1 MHGVADQ
8 FELFLIF
15 AATGAERQ
23 VDGKGNAVKKTEMHL
38 VLLFGNQIGYF
49 AAFFHGVFLSGMGE
63 PFDLQALAQG
73 FARTVHDGVIVG
85 MADAALFADF
95 IA

>member
-1 MHGVADQ
+1 MR
-8 FELFLIF
+8 L
-15 AATGAERQ
+15 
-23 VDGKGNAVKKTEMHL
+23 KKTEMHL

-49 AAFFHGVFLSGMGE
+49 AAFFMAFSRQAWENHLIW
-63 PFDLQALAQG
+63 QALAQG

>member
-1 MHGVADQ
+1 MHGIADE

-23 VDGKGNAVKKTEMHL
+23 VHGKGNAVKKTEMRL

-49 AAFFHGVFLSGMGE
+49 AAFFHGIFLSGMGE

-73 FARTVHDGVIVG
+73 VARAVHNGVVVG

>member
-1 MHGVADQ
+1 MDKGKVQLLGELLGVSALA
-8 FELFLIF
+8 FF
-15 AATGAERQ
+15 
-23 VDGKGNAVKKTEMHL
+23 AVKKTETHL

-63 PFDLQALAQG
+63 PFDLQALAQS
-73 FARTVHDGVIVG
+73 FARAVHDGVVVG

>member
-1 MHGVADQ
+1 MRAVSYIRGNGDR
-8 FELFLIF
+8 
-15 AATGAERQ
+15 ATGARQ
-23 VDGKGNAVKKTEMHL
+23 GNAVKKTETHL

-49 AAFFHGVFLSGMGE
+49 AAFFHGVFLSDMGE
-63 PFDLQALAQG
+63 PFDLQTLAQG
-73 FARTVHDGVIVG
+73 FARAVHDGVVVG

>member
-1 MHGVADQ
+1 M
-8 FELFLIF
+8 
-15 AATGAERQ
+15 GAERQ
-23 VDGKGNAVKKTEMHL
+23 MHGKGNAVKKTETHL

-49 AAFFHGVFLSGMGE
+49 AAFFHGVFLSDMGE

-73 FARTVHDGVIVG
+73 FARAVHDGVVVG

-95 IA
+95 IT

>member
-1 MHGVADQ
+1 MA
-8 FELFLIF
+8 LLINASCFLYS
-15 AATGAERQ
+15 RQ
-23 VDGKGNAVKKTEMHL
+23 RGQSDRWTARAMRLKKTEMHL

-49 AAFFHGVFLSGMGE
+49 AAFFHGVFLSDMGE

-73 FARTVHDGVIVG
+73 FARAVHDGVVVG
-85 MADAALFADF
+85 MADAALLADF

>member
-1 MHGVADQ
+1 M
-8 FELFLIF
+8 
-15 AATGAERQ
+15 GAERQ
-23 VDGKGNAVKKTEMHL
+23 VHSKGNTVKKTETHL

-49 AAFFHGVFLSGMGE
+49 TAFLHGVFLSGMGE
-63 PFDLQALAQG
+63 PFDLQALAQS
-73 FARTVHDGVIVG
+73 FTSAVHDGVVVG

>member
-1 MHGVADQ
+1 MTDLISKQQDQ
-8 FELFLIF
+8 VRLSLFNRIAL
-15 AATGAERQ
+15 
-23 VDGKGNAVKKTEMHL
+23 AVH
-38 VLLFGNQIGYF
+38 
-49 AAFFHGVFLSGMGE
+49 LSGMGE

-73 FARTVHDGVIVG
+73 FARAVHDGVIVG

>member
-1 MHGVADQ
+1 M
-8 FELFLIF
+8 
-15 AATGAERQ
+15 GAERQ
-23 VDGKGNAVKKTEMHL
+23 VDGKGNAVKKTETHL
-38 VLLFGNQIGYF
+38 VLLFGNQIGHF
-49 AAFFHGVFLSGMGE
+49 AAFFHDIFLSGMGE

-73 FARTVHDGVIVG
+73 FARAVHDGVVVG

>member
-1 MHGVADQ
+1 MHS
-8 FELFLIF
+8 E
-15 AATGAERQ
+15 
-23 VDGKGNAVKKTEMHL
+23 GNAVKKTEVHL

-49 AAFFHGVFLSGMGE
+49 SAFFHGIFLSGMGE

-73 FARTVHDGVIVG
+73 FARAVHDSVIVG
-85 MADAALFADF
+85 MADAALFSDF

>member
-1 MHGVADQ
+1 MHS
-8 FELFLIF
+8 E
-15 AATGAERQ
+15 
-23 VDGKGNAVKKTEMHL
+23 GNAVKKTEVHL

-49 AAFFHGVFLSGMGE
+49 SAFFHGIFLSGMGE

-73 FARTVHDGVIVG
+73 FTRAVHDGVVVG